1 MKKDDGEAGFFAKE
15 RWECTG
21 KAESHT
27 LEKWKRLRGQ
37 KKPNYTVCRFVI
49 VQITPAL
56 LHSPLKETFPGCHF
70 MRMLSDAAQRQ
81 IPYK

>member
-27 LEKWKRLRGQ
+27 LEKWKKTPWAEKAKLYGLSFRHC
-37 KKPNYTVCRFVI
+37 PNNTGA
-49 VQITPAL
+49 PA
-56 LHSPLKETFPGCHF
+56 
-70 MRMLSDAAQRQ
+70 
-81 IPYK
+81 